1 MGYLEIQERRLLRDL
16 VLPGV
21 EQDVQVTTSGDWP
34 SLAGR
39 PNLHAAHRRR
49 AVTTSGELVHQPN
62 YGAGLLLHLE
72 ELGSLTNRTQ
82 MTVDVR
88 QNALR
93 DPRLEEITVVAFL
106 GTADDP
112 GRVEAVT
119 IQLDLRPR
127 GEEESDVV
135 TVVVE

>member
-1 MGYLEIQERRLLRDL
+1 MGYLEIQERRLFRDL

-21 EQDVQVTTSGDWP
+21 GDDVQVTTSGDWP

-39 PNLHAAHRRR
+39 QNLHAAHQRR
-49 AVTTSGELVHQPN
+49 AVATSGELVHRPD

-72 ELGSLTNRTQ
+72 DIGSLTTRTQ

-93 DPRLEEITVVAFL
+93 DDRLEEITVVAFL
-106 GTADDP
+106 GTAEDP
-112 GRVEAVT
+112 DRVEAVT

>member
-1 MGYLEIQERRLLRDL
+1 MGYLDIQERHLLRDL

-21 EQDVQVTTSGDWP
+21 EDDVQVTTSGDWP

-39 PNLHAAHRRR
+39 QNLHAAHRRR
-49 AVTTSGELVHQPN
+49 AVTTSGELVHQPD
-62 YGAGLLLHLE
+62 YGAGLLLFLE
-72 ELGSLTNRTQ
+72 DLGSLTTRTQ

-93 DPRLEEITVVAFL
+93 DDRLEEITVVAFL
-106 GTADDP
+106 GTASDP
-112 GRVEAVT
+112 DRVEAVT
-119 IQLDLRPR
+119 IELDLRPR